1 MLLKICPGEV
11 CQLMIRHGWK
21 LKKLGSA
28 NKNKVP
34 RTQESIEIRIRD
46 PDGKILFK
54 WEPVKGNL
62 KQGLYEC
69 LDFTQVKL
77 GLNLD
82 DVIEDPG
89 KTVVKDKVQSINIGT
104 KQALERIGSSLV
116 KG

>member
-1 MLLKICPGEV
+1 
-11 CQLMIRHGWK
+11 MIRHGWK

-28 NKNKVP
+28 NVRNHTAKIP
-34 RTQESIEIRIRD
+34 RTQESIEIRVRD
-46 PDGKILFK
+46 KDGKILFK

-77 GLNLD
+77 GISLD
-82 DVIEDPG
+82 DVLEAP
-89 KTVVKDKVQSINIGT
+89 KPQTAVVGEKVQAMNNGT

-116 KG
+116 QN